1 MSVPPPTDTPTPI
14 DTPTD
19 ILTLTPTPKFKMKKI
34 LKFSTPHLLDI
45 LTTDCSAP
53 KTPMAMVI

>member
-19 ILTLTPTPKFKMKKI
+19 ILTPTPKFKMKKI
-34 LKFSTPHLLDI
+34 LKFSTPPPSRH
-45 LTTDCSAP
+45 TDY
-53 KTPMAMVI
+53 

>member
-19 ILTLTPTPKFKMKKI
+19 ILTPTPKFKMKKI
-34 LKFSTPHLLDI
+34 LKFSTPHLQDI

-53 KTPMAMVI
+53 KTLMAMVI

>member
-19 ILTLTPTPKFKMKKI
+19 ILTPTPKFKMKKI